1 MRQPIAIAALVAA
14 LSLAG
19 AGLAASTPHPDAA
32 PVIAAERA
40 FAARGSEV
48 PPRQAFLDYAAPDG
62 VLVDSERGAENA
74 LETVRAWPVR
84 DNVGWIK
91 WWPLYAGV
99 SRSGDFGFTTGAAT
113 YGGDMGYSNFFT
125 VWKKQPDGSWKW
137 LIDMGAQA
145 PSASPFGPGTPVDRG
160 PAVAG
165 EGPLPGG
172 RARDLAWPSRGP
184 PGRRSQGSLAAA
196 YRRRL
201 APEAR
206 IAGLEPQPAVGRAA
220 WTAALK
226 ARPAKVEM
234 KPLGSGVA
242 SSGDLGYTYGSAR
255 WTGLDGKPAQGVYM
269 RVWQYRRQGWT
280 ILIDNLTSDR

>member
-62 VLVDSERGAENA
+62 VLVDSERGAESA

-113 YGGDMGYSNFFT
+113 YGGDKGYSNFFT

-145 PSASPFGPGTPVDRG
+145 PSASPFGPGTPVT
-160 PAVAG
+160 VA
-165 EGPLPGG
+165 P
-172 RARDLAWPSRGP
+172 PSRVR
-184 PGRRSQGSLAAA
+184 GRYPEAARETLLAEEDRLVAEARASLAAA

-206 IAGLEPQPAVGRAA
+206 IAGMEPQPAVGRAA